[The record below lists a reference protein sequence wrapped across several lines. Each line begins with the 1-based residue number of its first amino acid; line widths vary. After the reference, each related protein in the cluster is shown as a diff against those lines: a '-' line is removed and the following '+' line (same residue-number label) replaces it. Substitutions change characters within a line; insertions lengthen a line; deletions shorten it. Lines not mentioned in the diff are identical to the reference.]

1 MMHHQTCSTIVAAL
15 LAAFCVSCDGV
26 VVDLIVIEG
35 LHSACPEDYSKVSTG
50 DDNGLTGN
58 FNQGTLLGSYIWLCV
73 KSGKDDPITDLT
85 VVASTDEDQGCGNL
99 KGDWHRVKQQQGSNG
114 DFNHGVGG
122 LPHEYVYLCYKKDPS
137 KAGLANL
144 AITAGDCA
152 SGTYRIP
159 TDKDSN
165 GDFNQKAGGKYIY
178 LCFSRGCKATK
189 VTGQWVTHGGQIAS
203 TGEESWTYGT
213 DYTHSESETESWSN
227 SVTKSV
233 NLGFSFKGVTGGVD
247 ISGTISHEIS
257 LSYSYS
263 WSTTTSDTYQVD
275 FDKSMIGK
283 QPWQFQFTPYDS
295 CGHAEV
301 SAAKAL
307 AITEG
312 AYQPPCC
319 LPGYAKDAPAYKTC
333 VSADAMIPN
342 GTAYG
347 CTVAASAESSAV
359 LV

>member
-1 MMHHQTCSTIVAAL
+1 VHNVTDILHSTISMYRPICASHGL
-15 LAAFCVSCDGV
+15 PFTGP
-26 VVDLIVIEG
+26 VIF
-35 LHSACPEDYSKVSTG
+35 SSSSQYSLDSRTANEHRRHTK
-50 DDNGLTGN
+50 GN
-58 FNQGTLLGSYIWLCV
+58 LWWNQGEPPKQATLAL
-73 KSGKDDPITDLT
+73 K
-85 VVASTDEDQGCGNL
+85 
-99 KGDWHRVKQQQGSNG
+99 KGDTSMNKMFQALEDHPLV
-114 DFNHGVGG
+114 V
-122 LPHEYVYLCYKKDPS
+122 
-137 KAGLANL
+137 
-144 AITAGDCA
+144 
-152 SGTYRIP
+152 
-159 TDKDSN
+159 DSN
-165 GDFNQKAGGKYIY
+165 GDFNQKAGGNYIY

-233 NLGFSFKGVTGGVD
+233 NLGFSFKGVSGSVD
-247 ISGTISHEIS
+247 ISGTKSHEIS

-263 WSTTTSDTYQVD
+263 WSTTTSDTYSVD

-295 CGHAEV
+295 CGHTEV